1 MLHDGPAVCNSC
13 RFAKRD
19 NIHICVGGSHSVMQ
33 QPGPEPV
40 WLSQMHKPPK
50 HCFRQPQVHW
60 RMTASC
66 RRATAAAHL
75 CIFVHCAVHALL
87 YEVKVT
93 PSTECTLTNTCTGKG
108 WGGGGGGWRG
118 GGVAHKH
125 RYGQRGVL
133 RGDREGTISPSRAL
147 HRQAEAAG
155 EPADRQANVTACCAQ

>member
-1 MLHDGPAVCNSC
+1 MLYSCESQHTMLHDGPAVCNSC

-108 WGGGGGGWRG
+108 WGGGGGGGTQAQVWSERCP
-118 GGVAHKH
+118 
-125 RYGQRGVL
+125 QR
-133 RGDREGTISPSRAL
+133 
-147 HRQAEAAG
+147 RQGRHNITLA
-155 EPADRQANVTACCAQ
+155 RTA